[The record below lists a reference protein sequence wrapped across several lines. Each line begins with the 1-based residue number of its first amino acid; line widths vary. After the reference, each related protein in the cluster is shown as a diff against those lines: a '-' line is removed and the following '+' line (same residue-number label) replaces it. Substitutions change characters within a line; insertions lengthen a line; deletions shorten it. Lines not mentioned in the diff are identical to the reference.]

1 MTSPQTSS
9 AGSAGLVADGADDVF
24 AALVARAAAA
34 GVGTGRVVHR
44 TDKAVVATGRR
55 DGRPV
60 IVKLLTT
67 DDPYWVG
74 RRQHELRMYELF
86 TDQPPPVRV
95 PQVLY
100 ADARLTVLTQLPGQR
115 LDDQRHLTRDVS
127 PATAQLVLD
136 TLDTVAAWM
145 PAPPL
150 PQPVDYHG
158 RIGAEHTAGLLDD
171 ADQHALHTLVD
182 QLGPDRVTAHG
193 DPLPANLLLDRE
205 HCALIDFEH
214 TGSYL
219 PGYDLA
225 LLHIIGAAASPTLTA
240 AIAEHVHIADITTA
254 YYVNL
259 LLLTCREIRL
269 HTVLPAGDSTTSRLA
284 YLRQLLSQARRD
296 VQALMRWA

>member
-1 MTSPQTSS
+1 M
-9 AGSAGLVADGADDVF
+9 ADGTDDVY
-24 AALVARAAAA
+24 AALIARAAAA
-34 GVGTGRVVHR
+34 RVGTGRVVHR

-55 DGRPV
+55 NGQPV

-95 PQVLY
+95 PRVLY

-127 PATAQLVLD
+127 PATAQLILD
-136 TLDTVAAWM
+136 TLNTLAAWT

-158 RIGAEHTAGLLDD
+158 RIDAEHAAGLLDD
-171 ADQHALHTLVD
+171 ADQYALHTLVD
-182 QLGPDRVTAHG
+182 QLGPHRVTAHG
-193 DPLPANLLLDRE
+193 DPLPANLLLDHG

-219 PGYDLA
+219 PSYDLA
-225 LLHIIGAAASPTLTA
+225 LLHIVGAAASPTLTA
-240 AIAEHVHIADITTA
+240 AIAERVRTADITTA
-254 YYVNL
+254 CSVNL

-269 HTVLPAGDSTTSRLA
+269 HTALPAGDPTTSRLA
-284 YLRQLLSQARRD
+284 HLRQLQNQARHD

>member
-1 MTSPQTSS
+1 M
-9 AGSAGLVADGADDVF
+9 F
-24 AALVARAAAA
+24 AALVARAAAVR
-34 GVGTGRVVHR
+34 VGTGRVVHR

-55 DGRPV
+55 DGQPV

-95 PQVLY
+95 PRVLY

-115 LDDQRHLTRDVS
+115 LDDQRHFTHDVG
-127 PATAQLVLD
+127 PGTARLVLD
-136 TLDTVAAWM
+136 TLDTFATWT
-145 PAPPL
+145 PARPL

-158 RIGAEHTAGLLDD
+158 RIDADHAAGLLDD
-171 ADQHALHTLVD
+171 ADQYPLHFLVD
-182 QLGPDRVTAHG
+182 QLGSGRVTAHG
-193 DPLPANLLLDRE
+193 DPLPANLLLDGE
-205 HCALIDFEH
+205 HCALVDFEH
-214 TGSYL
+214 SGSYL

-225 LLHIIGAAASPTLTA
+225 LLHIVGAAASPTLTA
-240 AIAEHVHIADITTA
+240 AIAERVHTANITTA
-254 YYVNL
+254 YHVNL

-269 HTVLPAGDSTTSRLA
+269 HTVLAAGNSTASRLA
-284 YLRQLLSQARRD
+284 YLRQLLSRARHD

>member
-1 MTSPQTSS
+1 M
-9 AGSAGLVADGADDVF
+9 ADGADDVF
-24 AALVARAAAA
+24 AALIALAAAA
-34 GVGTGRVVHR
+34 RVGTGRVVHR
-44 TDKAVVATGRR
+44 TDKAIVATGRR
-55 DGRPV
+55 DGQPV

-67 DDPYWVG
+67 DDPYWVS

-95 PQVLY
+95 PRVLY
-100 ADARLTVLTQLPGQR
+100 ADAYLTVLAQLPGRR

-127 PATAQLVLD
+127 PATAQLVLN
-136 TLDTVAAWM
+136 TLDALAAWR

-158 RIGAEHTAGLLDD
+158 RTDAEHSAGLLDD

-193 DPLPANLLLDRE
+193 DPLPANLLLDRG

-225 LLHIIGAAASPTLTA
+225 LLHIVGAASAPTLTA
-240 AIAEHVHIADITTA
+240 AIAERVHTANITTA

-269 HTVLPAGDSTTSRLA
+269 HTVLAAGDSTTSRLA
-284 YLRQLLSQARRD
+284 YLQQLLNRARHD

>member
-1 MTSPQTSS
+1 M
-9 AGSAGLVADGADDVF
+9 AGGADDVY
-24 AALVARAAAA
+24 AALVRRAAAA
-34 GVGTGRVVHR
+34 RVGTGRVVHR
-44 TDKAVVATGRR
+44 TDKAIVATGRH
-55 DGRPV
+55 DGQPV

-67 DDPYWVG
+67 DDPYWTG

-86 TDQPPPVRV
+86 TDQPPPARV
-95 PQVLY
+95 PRVLY
-100 ADARLTVLTQLPGQR
+100 ADAHLTVLTQLPGQR

-127 PATAQLVLD
+127 PTTSQLVLN
-136 TLDTVAAWM
+136 TLDTLSDWT
-145 PAPPL
+145 PALPL

-158 RIGAEHTAGLLDD
+158 RIDAEHAAGLLDD

-182 QLGPDRVTAHG
+182 QLGPHRVTAHG

-225 LLHIIGAAASPTLTA
+225 LLHIVAAAASPTLTA
-240 AIAEHVHIADITTA
+240 AITERVQTADITTA
-254 YYVNL
+254 YSVNL

-269 HTVLPAGDSTTSRLA
+269 HTVLPARGATTSRLA
-284 YLRQLLSQARRD
+284 YLRQLLSQARHD

>member
-1 MTSPQTSS
+1 M
-9 AGSAGLVADGADDVF
+9 F
-24 AALVARAAAA
+24 AALIARATAAR
-34 GVGTGRVVHR
+34 VGTSRVVHR
-44 TDKAVVATGRR
+44 TDKALVATGRR
-55 DGRPV
+55 DGQPV

-67 DDPYWVG
+67 NDPYWVG

-86 TDQPPPVRV
+86 TEQPPPVRV
-95 PQVLY
+95 PRVLY
-100 ADARLTVLTQLPGQR
+100 ADARLTVLNQLSAQR
-115 LDDQRHLTRDVS
+115 LDDQRHLTHDVG

-136 TLDTVAAWM
+136 TLDTFAGWT

-158 RIGAEHTAGLLDD
+158 RIDAEHAAGLLDD
-171 ADQHALHTLVD
+171 ADQYALHTLVD
-182 QLGPDRVTAHG
+182 QLGSGRVTAHG
-193 DPLPANLLLDRE
+193 DPLPANLLLDGE

-225 LLHIIGAAASPTLTA
+225 LLHIVGAAASPTLTT
-240 AIAEHVHIADITTA
+240 AIAERVHTADITTA
-254 YYVNL
+254 YRVNL

-269 HTVLPAGDSTTSRLA
+269 HTVLPPDAATTSRLA

-296 VQALMRWA
+296 VQALMR

>member
-1 MTSPQTSS
+1 MAAQ
-9 AGSAGLVADGADDVF
+9 ADDAF
-24 AALVARAAAA
+24 AMLIARAAAA
-34 GVGTGRVVHR
+34 RVGIDRVVHR
-44 TDKAVVATGRR
+44 TDKAIVATGRR

-67 DDPYWVG
+67 DDPYWAG

-86 TDQPPPVRV
+86 AEQPPPVRM

-100 ADARLTVLTQLPGQR
+100 ADAHLTVLTQLPGQR

-127 PATAQLVLD
+127 PATAHLVLD
-136 TLDTVAAWM
+136 TLGTFADWT

-150 PQPVDYHG
+150 PQPFDYHG
-158 RIGAEHTAGLLDD
+158 RTDAERAAGLLDD

-182 QLGPDRVTAHG
+182 QHGPHRVTAHG

-225 LLHIIGAAASPTLTA
+225 MLHIVAAASPTLTT
-240 AIAEHVHIADITTA
+240 AIAERVHTADITTA
-254 YYVNL
+254 DCVNM

-269 HTVLPAGDSTTSRLA
+269 HTVLPAAGATASRLA
-284 YLRQLLSQARRD
+284 YLRQLLSQARCD
-296 VQALMRWA
+296 VEALMRWS

>member
-1 MTSPQTSS
+1 MTAPPRATPDK
-9 AGSAGLVADGADDVF
+9 AGLGADDVF
-24 AALVARAAAA
+24 PALVARAAAA

-55 DGRPV
+55 DGQPV

-95 PQVLY
+95 PRALY
-100 ADARLTVLTQLPGQR
+100 ADAYLIVLTQLPGQR

-127 PATAQLVLD
+127 PATARLVLD
-136 TLDTVAAWM
+136 TLDTFAAWT

-158 RIGAEHTAGLLDD
+158 RIDAEHAAGLLDD
-171 ADQHALHTLVD
+171 ADQYALHTLVD
-182 QLGPDRVTAHG
+182 QLGPGRVTAHG
-193 DPLPANLLLDRE
+193 DPLPANLLLDGE
-205 HCALIDFEH
+205 HCALIDFEY

-225 LLHIIGAAASPTLTA
+225 LLHIVGAAASPTLTA
-240 AIAEHVHIADITTA
+240 AIAERVHTADITTA
-254 YYVNL
+254 YSINL

-269 HTVLPAGDSTTSRLA
+269 HTVLSAAGATTSRLA

-296 VQALMRWA
+296 VQALMR

>member
-1 MTSPQTSS
+1 MFP
-9 AGSAGLVADGADDVF
+9 
-24 AALVARAAAA
+24 ALVARAAAA

-44 TDKAVVATGRR
+44 TDKALVATGRR
-55 DGRPV
+55 DGQPV

-86 TDQPPPVRV
+86 TDQPPPVRM
-95 PQVLY
+95 PRVLY
-100 ADARLTVLTQLPGQR
+100 ADAHLTVLTQLPGQR
-115 LDDQRHLTRDVS
+115 LDDHRHLTRDVS
-127 PATAQLVLD
+127 PADAQLVLD
-136 TLDTVAAWM
+136 TLDSLAGWT

-158 RIGAEHTAGLLDD
+158 RTDAEHAAGLLDD

-182 QLGPDRVTAHG
+182 QLGLGRVTAHG

-225 LLHIIGAAASPTLTA
+225 LLHIVAAASPTLAA
-240 AIAEHVHIADITTA
+240 AIAERVHTADITTA
-254 YYVNL
+254 YHVNL

-269 HTVLPAGDSTTSRLA
+269 HTVLPAAGATTSRLA
-284 YLRQLLSQARRD
+284 YLRQLLNQARHD
-296 VQALMRWA
+296 VQALIRWA

>member
-1 MTSPQTSS
+1 M
-9 AGSAGLVADGADDVF
+9 F

-55 DGRPV
+55 DGQPV

-74 RRQHELRMYELF
+74 RRQHELRLYELI

-95 PQVLY
+95 PRVLH
-100 ADARLTVLTQLPGQR
+100 AEARLTVLTQLPGQR

-127 PATAQLVLD
+127 AATAQLVLN
-136 TLDTVAAWM
+136 TLDTLAAWT
-145 PAPPL
+145 PTPPL

-158 RIGAEHTAGLLDD
+158 RIDAEHAAGFLDD
-171 ADQHALHTLVD
+171 ADQYALHTLVD
-182 QLGPDRVTAHG
+182 QLGSGRVTAHG
-193 DPLPANLLLDRE
+193 DPLAANLLLDRK
-205 HCALIDFEH
+205 HCALIDFEY

-225 LLHIIGAAASPTLTA
+225 LLHIVAAAASPTLTA
-240 AIAEHVHIADITTA
+240 AIGDRVHTANITTA
-254 YYVNL
+254 YCVNL

-269 HTVLPAGDSTTSRLA
+269 HTALPADGATTSLLA
-284 YLRQLLSQARRD
+284 YLRQLLSQARHD
-296 VQALMRWA
+296 IQALTRWA

>member
-1 MTSPQTSS
+1 MFPE
-9 AGSAGLVADGADDVF
+9 LI
-24 AALVARAAAA
+24 ARAAAA

-67 DDPYWVG
+67 DDPYWAG

-95 PQVLY
+95 PRVLY
-100 ADARLTVLTQLPGQR
+100 ADAYLTVLTQLPGQR

-127 PATAQLVLD
+127 PTTAQLVLD
-136 TLDTVAAWM
+136 TLDTLADWT

-150 PQPVDYHG
+150 PQRVDYHG
-158 RIGAEHTAGLLDD
+158 RIDADHAAGLLDD
-171 ADQHALHTLVD
+171 ADQHALYTLVD
-182 QLGPDRVTAHG
+182 QHGPGRVTAHG

-205 HCALIDFEH
+205 DCALIDFEY
-214 TGSYL
+214 TSSYL

-225 LLHIIGAAASPTLTA
+225 LLHIVGAAASPTLTA
-240 AIAEHVHIADITTA
+240 AIAERVHTGDITTA
-254 YYVNL
+254 YSVNL

-269 HTVLPAGDSTTSRLA
+269 HTVLPAAGATTSRLA